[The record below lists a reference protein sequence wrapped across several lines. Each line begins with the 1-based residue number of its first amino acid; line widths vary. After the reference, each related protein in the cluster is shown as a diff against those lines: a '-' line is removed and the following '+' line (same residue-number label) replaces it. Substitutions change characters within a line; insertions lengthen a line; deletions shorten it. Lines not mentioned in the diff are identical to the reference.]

1 MIILWNLKPKSDIPD
16 LFASNAEND
25 NKENWNVLKVLR
37 GHVEDVYDLC
47 WSPDSTQL
55 LSGSVD
61 NTAILW
67 DVVKGKLFDFKVLLI
82 TVGYWNIISTGKTNV
97 IFSEHKGF
105 VQGVAWD
112 PKNQFVATLSSD
124 RNCRVY
130 SLKTKKVV
138 QKMHQVFFH

>member
-1 MIILWNLKPKSDIPD
+1 LFTEAVIILWNLKPKSDIPD

-82 TVGYWNIISTGKTNV
+82 TVGY
-97 IFSEHKGF
+97 
-105 VQGVAWD
+105 
-112 PKNQFVATLSSD
+112 
-124 RNCRVY
+124 
-130 SLKTKKVV
+130 
-138 QKMHQVFFH
+138 